1 MVAKKPAI
9 QMTNGIDDIIKVGV
23 KVAKDIYKTQRGLGK
38 SVVKAAKATSNVARQ
53 TIQHEKRFGSKG
65 VYKGYKGGMRP

>member
-1 MVAKKPAI
+1 MAAKKPAI

-23 KVAKDIYKTQRGLGK
+23 KVAKDIYKAQRGMGK

-53 TIQHEKRFGSKG
+53 AVQHEKRFGSKG

>member
-1 MVAKKPAI
+1 M
-9 QMTNGIDDIIKVGV
+9 GIFNFYSWYRKQF
-23 KVAKDIYKTQRGLGK
+23 AKDIYKTQRGLGK

>member
-1 MVAKKPAI
+1 MAAKKPAI

-23 KVAKDIYKTQRGLGK
+23 KVAKDIYKHQRGLGK

-53 TIQHEKRFGSKG
+53 AVEHEKRFGSKG
-65 VYKGYKGGMRP
+65 IYKGYKGGMRP